1 VALNLATC
9 GPLGHIPLFPGTV
22 GSLVGVAINR
32 LSETSLGEWSWVS
45 VLAIGALA
53 LWACGEG
60 ERILGRTD
68 PPQVILDEV
77 LGMSLGLLGSEGRGI
92 YLAVGF
98 VVFRIL
104 DILKPRPINI
114 VQRRFKGALA
124 IVGDDLLAGL
134 GTMILMRF
142 LSGLEII

>member
-1 VALNLATC
+1 
-9 GPLGHIPLFPGTV
+9 
-22 GSLVGVAINR
+22 
-32 LSETSLGEWSWVS
+32 
-45 VLAIGALA
+45 
-53 LWACGEG
+53 
-60 ERILGRTD
+60 
-68 PPQVILDEV
+68 
-77 LGMSLGLLGSEGRGI
+77 
-92 YLAVGF
+92 VGF

-104 DILKPRPINI
+104 DILKPPPINT

>member
-1 VALNLATC
+1 MALNLATC
-9 GPLGHIPLFPGTV
+9 GPLGHIPPFPGTV
-22 GSLVGVAINR
+22 GSLVGVAING
-32 LSETSLGEWSWVS
+32 LSETLLGEWSWLS
-45 VLAIGALA
+45 VLGIGVVAF
-53 LWACGEG
+53 WACGEG

-77 LGMSLGLLGSEGRGI
+77 LGMSFGLLGSEARGT
-92 YLAVGF
+92 YLAVGL

-104 DILKPRPINI
+104 DILKPTPIDT

-134 GTMILMRF
+134 GTLIFMRL
-142 LSGLEII
+142 LSGIEVI

>member
-1 VALNLATC
+1 MALNLATC

-22 GSLVGVAINR
+22 GSLVGVAING

-77 LGMSLGLLGSEGRGI
+77 LGMTLGLLGSEGRGI

-104 DILKPRPINI
+104 DILKPPPINT

>member
-22 GSLVGVAINR
+22 GSLVGVAING
-32 LSETSLGEWSWVS
+32 LSETLLGEWSWVS
-45 VLAIGALA
+45 VLGIGALA

-60 ERILGRTD
+60 ERSLGRTD

-77 LGMSLGLLGSEGRGI
+77 LGMSLGLLGSEARGM
-92 YLAVGF
+92 YLAAGF

-104 DILKPRPINI
+104 DILKPPPIRT

-142 LSGLEII
+142 LSGLEVI

>member
-1 VALNLATC
+1 
-9 GPLGHIPLFPGTV
+9 V
-22 GSLVGVAINR
+22 GSLVGVAING

-53 LWACGEG
+53 LWTCGEG
-60 ERILGRTD
+60 ERILGKTD

-104 DILKPRPINI
+104 DILKPPPINT